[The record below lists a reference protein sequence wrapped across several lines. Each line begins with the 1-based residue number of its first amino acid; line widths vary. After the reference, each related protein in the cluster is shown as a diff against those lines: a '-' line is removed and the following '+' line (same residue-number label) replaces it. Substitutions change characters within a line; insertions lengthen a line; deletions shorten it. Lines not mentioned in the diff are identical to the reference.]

1 MYKLRFVQHCH
12 IGAGSNTHTLGA
24 SLRPHILPDSLV
36 GIYKSTDSQ
45 LDWVSYDFYTNY
57 RNMSDINKAP
67 LVLR

>member
-45 LDWVSYDFYTNY
+45 LDWVS
-57 RNMSDINKAP
+57 
-67 LVLR
+67 